1 MEILFK
7 NTTAY
12 SLSEYRKF
20 AKFHAEKNNLKYHLY
35 TIFMMF
41 LIIFCM
47 VLQFRYGKV
56 LLGTCFILVLISFLG
71 YRIIHPL
78 LITKKEASSKKVQKK
93 MKNTYTFYED
103 FAVISNGKDTVKL
116 KYSKFY
122 KIFEEPDHFYLY
134 LDKDHSYILL
144 KNNFTIGNAKEFYA
158 FMKKKL
164 WKKI

>member
-20 AKFHAEKNNLKYHLY
+20 AKFHAEKDNWKYHLY
-35 TIFMMF
+35 TIFIMF
-41 LIIFCM
+41 TIIFCM

-56 LLGTCFILVLISFLG
+56 LLGTCFIVVLLSFLG

-78 LITKKEASSKKVQKK
+78 LITKKEASSKKVQQK
-93 MKNTYTFYED
+93 MKNTYTFYKD

-122 KIFEEPDHFYLY
+122 KIFEEPDRFYLY

-144 KNNFTIGNAKEFYA
+144 KNNFTIGNAKDFYS